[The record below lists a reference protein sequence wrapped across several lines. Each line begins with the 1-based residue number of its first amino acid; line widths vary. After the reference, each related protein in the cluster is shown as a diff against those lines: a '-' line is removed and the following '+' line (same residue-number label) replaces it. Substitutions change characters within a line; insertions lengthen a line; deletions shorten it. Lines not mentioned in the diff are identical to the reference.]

1 MSKLLEV
8 GDTILKRHF
17 GSISLVG
24 KVDRVTNTTAFIG
37 DSKYKRELYQTNKT
51 VTSIPRTQCSSAWLF
66 VADEND
72 MVELRK
78 QNLIYFV
85 VNFNYKI
92 LSFDKMRE
100 IRDIIKRPE

>member
-37 DSKYKRELYQTNKT
+37 DSKYKRELGQTSKT

-72 MVELRK
+72 I
-78 QNLIYFV
+78 LIYFV